1 MHHELQK
8 MKKIIV
14 DGYNAIHKI
23 PAMSDELDK
32 SLSAA
37 RTALAIYMASW
48 RGKGMHSRVSIVFDG
63 QDSVMK
69 ERSQS
74 KLCGI
79 DCVFARTREKADNL
93 IIRMVRDA
101 EDASKIT
108 VVSDDNYVRNNC
120 RAHGAEVKHVAFLRP
135 PPGKQID
142 SSGASNKNIAAEK
155 AQAITDGYEEYL
167 RAKGKI

>member
-1 MHHELQK
+1 

-14 DGYNAIHKI
+14 DGYNAIYKI
-23 PAMSDELDK
+23 PEISDKLDK
-32 SLSAA
+32 SLSDA
-37 RTALAIYMASW
+37 RTALAMHMSYW
-48 RGKGMHSRVSIVFDG
+48 RGKGMYSRVFIVFDG
-63 QDSVMK
+63 QDSVME
-69 ERSQS
+69 ERPQS

-135 PPGKQID
+135 PPGRQINP
-142 SSGASNKNIAAEK
+142 SGASNKNIAAEK
-155 AQAITDGYEEYL
+155 AQAITDEYGEYL
-167 RAKGKI
+167 RAKGRI

>member
-1 MHHELQK
+1 

-23 PAMSDELDK
+23 PEMSNELDK

-37 RTALAIYMASW
+37 RTALAMHMASW
-48 RGKGMHSRVSIVFDG
+48 RGKGMYSRALIAFDG

-69 ERSQS
+69 GSSQV

-101 EDASKIT
+101 KDASKIT
-108 VVSDDNYVRNNC
+108 VVSDDNYVRNNS
-120 RAHGAEVKHVAFLRP
+120 RAHGAEVKSVAFLRSP
-135 PPGKQID
+135 TGKQNNP
-142 SSGASNKNIAAEK
+142 SGAANKNIATER
-155 AQAITDGYEEYL
+155 AQAITDEYEEYL

>member
-1 MHHELQK
+1 MK
-8 MKKIIV
+8 MIIV

-23 PAMSDELDK
+23 PEMYDALDK

-37 RTALAIYMASW
+37 RTALATHMASW
-48 RGKGMHSRVSIVFDG
+48 RGKGMYPRASVVFDG

-69 ERSQS
+69 ERTQV

-101 EDASKIT
+101 KDASKIT

-120 RAHGAEVKHVAFLRP
+120 RAHGAEIRSVAFLRSP
-135 PPGKQID
+135 TGKQINP
-142 SSGASNKNIAAEK
+142 SGASNKNIATEK
-155 AQAITDGYEEYL
+155 ARAITDEYEEYL